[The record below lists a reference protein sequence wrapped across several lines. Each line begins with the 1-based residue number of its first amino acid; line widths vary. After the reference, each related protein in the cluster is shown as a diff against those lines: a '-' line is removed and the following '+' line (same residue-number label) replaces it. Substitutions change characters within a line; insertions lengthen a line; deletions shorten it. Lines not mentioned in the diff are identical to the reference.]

1 MPAIPVIVQA
11 AEPRSVAPGPSGLAL
26 FGYGFRPFFLLA
38 ALYAPTA
45 VTVWLLVLA
54 GLLPDPGYMG
64 GPLLHSHEM
73 VFGFAVA
80 GVLGFLTTALPNF
93 AGAVPLTGRPLAAL
107 AATWLA
113 GRLALWTADGLP
125 PLLVAAADLALV
137 PLALVLLL
145 RSLPPRPNRRMLI
158 FPALFAL
165 FEVANGLTHAEALGW
180 STGTGAA
187 GVSLGINVIAILVA
201 IIGGRIIPSFTANAL
216 RAAGLPRLPRS
227 FRALD
232 AAAIGA
238 TAALALAMLAFG
250 DGPIVGTVALL
261 AGLANAA
268 RLAFWRGAQT
278 VRTPILFVL
287 HVGYGWLA
295 AAQLLRAAADLAGLL
310 PASAALHALTVG
322 CFGTMMLAV
331 MSRAALGHTGR
342 AIRAHPLTVAA
353 YVSVS
358 AAAFLRFAVAMLP
371 DAQMTLL
378 TGAAVSWIAAFAF
391 FLAVYAPILWSPR
404 LDGRPG

>member
-1 MPAIPVIVQA
+1 MSARPC
-11 AEPRSVAPGPSGLAL
+11 GLAL

-45 VTVWLLVLA
+45 VAAWLLVLA
-54 GLLPDPGYMG
+54 GVLPDPGYMR

-93 AGAVPLTGRPLAAL
+93 AGAVPLTGRPLALL

-113 GRLALWTADGLP
+113 GRLALWTADWLP

-145 RSLPPRPNRRMLI
+145 RSLPPLPNRRMLV
-158 FPALFAL
+158 FPALFAI
-165 FEVANGLTHAEALGW
+165 FEAANALTHAEALGW
-180 STGTGAA
+180 TADTGAV
-187 GVSLGINVIAILVA
+187 GVALGINVIAILVA

-216 RAAGLPRLPRS
+216 RAAGAPLLPRS

-232 AAAIGA
+232 ATAIGA
-238 TAALALAMLAFG
+238 TAALALAMLALG
-250 DGPIVGTVALL
+250 DGAIVGAVALL

-268 RLAFWRGAQT
+268 RLAFWRGTQT

-295 AAQLLRAAADLAGLL
+295 TAQLLRAAADLGGIL
-310 PASAALHALTVG
+310 PASAALHALTIG

-353 YVSVS
+353 YAAVTAAALLRFAAATLSDFQMALLS
-358 AAAFLRFAVAMLP
+358 AAA
-371 DAQMTLL
+371 
-378 TGAAVSWIAAFAF
+378 AAWIAAFVL
-391 FLAVYAPILWSPR
+391 FLAVYAPILWGPR
-404 LDGRPG
+404 IDGRPG

>member
-1 MPAIPVIVQA
+1 VAVQVSA
-11 AEPRSVAPGPSGLAL
+11 PLTVPGSRSGWAL

-45 VTVWLLVLA
+45 VAAWLLVLM
-54 GLLPDPGYMG
+54 GVLPDPAYLG

-80 GVLGFLTTALPNF
+80 GVLGFLTTALPSF
-93 AGAVPLTGRPLAAL
+93 AGATLLTGRPLALL
-107 AATWLA
+107 AGTWLA
-113 GRLALWTADGLP
+113 GRLALWTADWLP

-145 RSLPPRPNRRMLI
+145 RSLPPRPNPRMLV
-158 FPALFAL
+158 FPALFAI
-165 FEVANGLTHAEALGW
+165 FAAANALVHAEALGW
-180 STGTGAA
+180 TADTGPTGVA
-187 GVSLGINVIAILVA
+187 LGINLIAILVA

-216 RAAGLPRLPRS
+216 AAAGSPLLPRS

-232 AAAIGA
+232 ATAIGA
-238 TAALALAMLAFG
+238 TAAVAIAMLAVG
-250 DGPIVGTVALL
+250 EGPVVGAVALL

-268 RLAFWRGAQT
+268 RLSFWRGAQT
-278 VRTPILFVL
+278 IRTPILFVL

-295 AAQLLRAAADLAGLL
+295 AAQLLRAAAELGGLV
-310 PASAALHALTVG
+310 PGSAAFHVLTIG

-342 AIRAHPLTVAA
+342 AIHAHPLTVAA
-353 YVSVS
+353 YVLVS
-358 AAAFLRFAVAMLP
+358 AAALFRFAAAMLP
-371 DAQMTLL
+371 DLQMPLL
-378 TGAAVSWIAAFAF
+378 TAAAASWIGAFVL
-391 FLAVYAPILWSPR
+391 FLTVYAPILLRPR
-404 LDGRPG
+404 ADGKPG

>member
-1 MPAIPVIVQA
+1 VAIQA
-11 AEPRSVAPGPSGLAL
+11 ADPRTLTARPQGPAL
-26 FGYGFRPFFLLA
+26 FRYGFRPFFLLA
-38 ALYAPTA
+38 ALYAPLA
-45 VTVWLLVLA
+45 VAAWLLVLA
-54 GLLPDPGYMG
+54 GVLPDPGYMG

-93 AGAVPLTGRPLAAL
+93 AGAVPVTGRPLALL
-107 AATWLA
+107 AAVWLA

-137 PLALVLLL
+137 PLALAILL
-145 RSLPPRPNRRMLI
+145 RSLPPRPSRRMLI
-158 FPALFAL
+158 FPALFAI
-165 FEVANGLTHAEALGW
+165 FEAANALTHAEALGW
-180 STGTGAA
+180 TGDTGAV
-187 GVSLGINVIAILVA
+187 GVTLGINVIAILVA

-216 RAAGLPRLPRS
+216 RAVGSPWLPRS

-238 TAALALAMLAFG
+238 TAALALAMLALG
-250 DGPIVGTVALL
+250 DGLLVGAVALL
-261 AGLANAA
+261 AGLANTA

-278 VRTPILFVL
+278 VRAPILFIL

-295 AAQLLRAAADLAGLL
+295 AAQLLRAAVELGGLL
-310 PASAALHALTVG
+310 PANAAVHALAVG

-353 YVSVS
+353 YILVT
-358 AAAFLRFAVAMLP
+358 AAALLRVTAAAVS
-371 DAQMTLL
+371 DFQTTLL
-378 TGAAVSWIAAFAF
+378 TAAAGAWIGAFIL
-391 FLAVYAPILWSPR
+391 FLAVYAPILLRPR
-404 LDGRPG
+404 VDGQPG

>member
-1 MPAIPVIVQA
+1 MSLQA
-11 AEPRSVAPGPSGLAL
+11 AGAHAAAAQRPRGWAL
-26 FGYGFRPFFLLA
+26 LGYGFRPFFLLA
-38 ALYAPTA
+38 ALYAPMA
-45 VTVWLLVLA
+45 VAAWLLVLM
-54 GLLPDPGYMG
+54 GVLPDPAYLG

-93 AGAVPLTGRPLAAL
+93 GGATPITGRPLATL
-107 AATWLA
+107 AAVWLL
-113 GRLALWTADGLP
+113 GRVALWAGDGLP

-145 RSLPPRPNRRMLI
+145 RSLPRHPNRRMLV
-158 FPALFAL
+158 FPALFAA
-165 FEVANGLTHAEALGW
+165 FELANALVHAEALGW
-180 STGTGAA
+180 TRDTGAA
-187 GVSLGINVIAILVA
+187 GVTLGINLIAILVA

-216 RAAGLPRLPRS
+216 RATGAPLLPRS

-232 AAAIGA
+232 AAAIGG
-238 TAALALAMLAFG
+238 TTTVALAMLAVG
-250 DGPIVGTVALL
+250 DGAIVGTVALL

-278 VRTPILFVL
+278 IRTPILFVL

-295 AAQLLRAAADLAGLL
+295 AAQLLRAAGEFGVF
-310 PASAALHALTVG
+310 PISAALHALTIG

-342 AIRAHPLTVAA
+342 VLRAHPLTVGAYLLISVAA
-353 YVSVS
+353 LARI
-358 AAAFLRFAVAMLP
+358 AAAMLP
-371 DAQMTLL
+371 DLQMALL
-378 TGAAVSWIAAFAF
+378 TAAATSWIAAFVL
-391 FLAVYAPILWSPR
+391 FLAVYAPILLTPR
-404 LDGRPG
+404 VDGKPG

>member
-1 MPAIPVIVQA
+1 VTIQVSDPLTV
-11 AEPRSVAPGPSGLAL
+11 PGSRRGWAL

-45 VTVWLLVLA
+45 VAAWLLVLM
-54 GLLPDPGYMG
+54 GVLPDPTYMG

-93 AGAVPLTGRPLAAL
+93 AGAKPIAGRPLAFL
-107 AATWLA
+107 AAVWLA
-113 GRLALWTADGLP
+113 GRLALWTADWLP

-145 RSLPPRPNRRMLI
+145 RSLPRHPNRRMLI

-165 FEVANGLTHAEALGW
+165 FAAANALTHAEALGW
-180 STGTGAA
+180 TADTGAR
-187 GVSLGINVIAILVA
+187 GVTLGINVIALLVA

-216 RAAGLPRLPRS
+216 RAAGSPLLPQS

-232 AAAIGA
+232 AIAIGA
-238 TAALALAMLAFG
+238 TAAVAIAMLAVG
-250 DGPIVGTVALL
+250 DGPIVGAVALL

-268 RLAFWRGAQT
+268 RLSFWRGVQM

-295 AAQLLRAAADLAGLL
+295 AAQLLRAAAELGGLV
-310 PASAALHALTVG
+310 PGSAAFHALTIG

-342 AIRAHPLTVAA
+342 AIHAHPLTVAA
-353 YVSVS
+353 YVLVS
-358 AAAFLRFAVAMLP
+358 AAALFRFSAATLP
-371 DAQMTLL
+371 DIQMALL
-378 TGAAVSWIAAFAF
+378 SAAASSWIAAFVL
-391 FLAVYAPILWSPR
+391 FLAIYAPILVSQR
-404 LDGRPG
+404 ADGKPG

>member
-1 MPAIPVIVQA
+1 VTTQA
-11 AEPRSVAPGPSGLAL
+11 SDPLTAPDTRRGWAL

-38 ALYAPTA
+38 SLYAPTA
-45 VTVWLLVLA
+45 VGAWLLVLM
-54 GLLPDPGYMG
+54 GVLPDPAYMG

-93 AGAVPLTGRPLAAL
+93 AGATPLRGRPLAVL
-107 AATWLA
+107 AGTWLV
-113 GRLALWTADGLP
+113 GRLALWTADWLP

-137 PLALVLLL
+137 PLALALLL
-145 RSLPPRPNRRMLI
+145 RSLPPRPNRRMLV
-158 FPALFAL
+158 FPALFAI
-165 FEVANGLTHAEALGW
+165 FAAANALVHAEALGW
-180 STGTGAA
+180 TADTGAA
-187 GVSLGINVIAILVA
+187 GVTLGINLIAILVA
-201 IIGGRIIPSFTANAL
+201 IVGGRIIPSFTANAL
-216 RAAGLPRLPRS
+216 RAAGSPLLPRS

-238 TAALALAMLAFG
+238 TAAVAVAMLAVG
-250 DGPIVGTVALL
+250 DGPVVGAVALL

-268 RLAFWRGAQT
+268 RLSLWRGALT

-295 AAQLLRAAADLAGLL
+295 AAQLLRAAAELGGFV
-310 PASAALHALTVG
+310 PGSAAFHALTIG

-342 AIRAHPLTVAA
+342 AIHAHPLIVAA
-353 YVSVS
+353 YVLVS
-358 AAAFLRFAVAMLP
+358 AAALFRFAAAMLP
-371 DAQMTLL
+371 SFQMALL
-378 TGAAVSWIAAFAF
+378 SAAAAGWIAAFTL
-391 FLAVYAPILWSPR
+391 FLAIYAPILLGPR
-404 LDGRPG
+404 ADGKPG

>member
-1 MPAIPVIVQA
+1 MAIQVTD
-11 AEPRSVAPGPSGLAL
+11 PRTASDLRRGWTL

-38 ALYAPTA
+38 TLYAPTA
-45 VTVWLLVLA
+45 VGAWLLVLM
-54 GLLPDPGYMG
+54 GVLPDPAYMG

-73 VFGFAVA
+73 VFGFALA

-93 AGAVPLTGRPLAAL
+93 ARATPLTGRPLAVL
-107 AATWLA
+107 AAVWLV
-113 GRLALWTADGLP
+113 GRLALWTADWLP
-125 PLLVAAADLALV
+125 SLLVAAADLALV
-137 PLALVLLL
+137 PLALALLL
-145 RSLPPRPNRRMLI
+145 RSLPRHPNRSMFL
-158 FPALFAL
+158 FPALFAV
-165 FEVANGLTHAEALGW
+165 FAAANALTHAEALGW
-180 STGTGAA
+180 TADTGVV
-187 GVSLGINVIAILVA
+187 GVTLGINVIALLVA

-216 RAAGLPRLPRS
+216 RAAGSPLLPRS

-232 AAAIGA
+232 ASAIGA
-238 TAALALAMLAFG
+238 TAAMALAMLAVG
-250 DGPIVGTVALL
+250 DGPVVGAVALL

-268 RLAFWRGAQT
+268 RLSFWRGGQT

-295 AAQLLRAAADLAGLL
+295 AAQLLRAAAEFSEIV

-353 YVSVS
+353 YVLVS
-358 AAAFLRFAVAMLP
+358 AAALLRFAAALLP
-371 DAQMTLL
+371 DLQAALL
-378 TGAAVSWIAAFAF
+378 TAAAASWIAAFAL
-391 FLAVYAPILWSPR
+391 FLAIYAPILLSPR
-404 LDGRPG
+404 ADGKPG